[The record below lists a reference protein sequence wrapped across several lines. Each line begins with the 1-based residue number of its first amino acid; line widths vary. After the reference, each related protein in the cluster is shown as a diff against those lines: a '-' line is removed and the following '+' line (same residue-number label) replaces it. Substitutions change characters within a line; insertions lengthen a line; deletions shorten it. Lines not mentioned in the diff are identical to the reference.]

1 MVEFC
6 GRTAPLS
13 QEQERIN
20 VTYNQ
25 LLNHALA
32 MLDEQGPDA
41 AFKLMIQ
48 EALQTDKVNQAQ
60 IYNFAY
66 CFAALAG
73 KAKEAMN
80 LLQEAVCKEGFWY
93 SYEYLMEDEDLE
105 ELRKDPAFE
114 RIANICRQRQE
125 EAQSAA
131 EPVLAADDL
140 QPGMPVLLALHGDLR
155 NITLTVPYWQAA
167 KEKGYYLACLQSDE
181 QQFSN
186 AYSWDDEQQAALHL
200 AGSWKTLQEHGVRL
214 ETSILAGF
222 DSGARAALYAV
233 LSGAVTPKGL
243 ILVAPWL
250 PELEEWSE
258 EFSALKEK
266 GVRVY
271 ICCGDADEDCFES
284 SEQLFELLDEEGVE
298 VDFKLCP
305 DLDHDY
311 PENFDQLLGEAIDF
325 VAGE

>member
-1 MVEFC
+1 
-6 GRTAPLS
+6 
-13 QEQERIN
+13 
-20 VTYNQ
+20 
-25 LLNHALA
+25 
-32 MLDEQGPDA
+32 
-41 AFKLMIQ
+41 MI
-48 EALQTDKVNQAQ
+48 
-60 IYNFAY
+60 
-66 CFAALAG
+66 
-73 KAKEAMN
+73 
-80 LLQEAVCKEGFWY
+80 
-93 SYEYLMEDEDLE
+93 
-105 ELRKDPAFE
+105 P
-114 RIANICRQRQE
+114 
-125 EAQSAA
+125 
-131 EPVLAADDL
+131 
-140 QPGMPVLLALHGDLR
+140 
-155 NITLTVPYWQAA
+155 
-167 KEKGYYLACLQSDE
+167 
-181 QQFSN
+181 
-186 AYSWDDEQQAALHL
+186 
-200 AGSWKTLQEHGVRL
+200 
-214 ETSILAGF
+214 
-222 DSGARAALYAV
+222 GARAALYAV